1 MVEGKDDPKPV
12 ERKLAET
19 EVALTILRDQAIND
33 LIKGGTEQSYTSNV
47 RNTDTGLKLSTA
59 GLKAPNLREMEISGA
74 VEAENV
80 WFNPMESGLRL
91 PSPGAHAE
99 GNFVVKDKSGKVVER
114 DKFEFFGSNVDD
126 LYGRPDKATM
136 QVLRFDSKGNIMQT
150 YKPAISEEK
159 IVGGH
164 YVNDANGQPVRVAK
178 LSEGAANCGL
188 ENPGSYGNRRTEC
201 NYLIS
206 DPRYGSNIS
215 YNETV
220 SDQRNTRRAV
230 VRMGET
236 PIAIVEQRLVNDKDG
251 NLSQV
256 VTEIRRPVQIK
267 QR

>member
-1 MVEGKDDPKPV
+1 MVEGNDGTKPV

-19 EVALTILRDQAIND
+19 EVTLALLRDQALSELVKN
-33 LIKGGTEQSYTSNV
+33 GTEQSYTSNIQ
-47 RNTDTGLKLSTA
+47 NTDHGLKISTA
-59 GLKAPNLREMEISGA
+59 GLKSPNLRELEITGN
-74 VEAENV
+74 VKAEDV
-80 WFNPMESGLRL
+80 WFNPMESGFRL
-91 PSPGAHAE
+91 PDPGAHAE
-99 GNFVVKDKSGKVVER
+99 GTFVVKDKAGKVVER
-114 DKFEFFGSNVDD
+114 DKFEFFGSHVDD
-126 LYGRPDKATM
+126 LYSRPDKATM
-136 QVLRFDSKGNIMQT
+136 QVLRFDSKGKIMQA
-150 YKPAISEEK
+150 YQPAISEEK
-159 IVGGH
+159 IVGGQ
-164 YVNDANGQPVRVAK
+164 YARDANGQPVRVAK
-178 LSEGAANCGL
+178 LSEGEANCGL

-251 NLSQV
+251 NLSQI
-256 VTEIRRPVQIK
+256 VTQIRKPVQIK